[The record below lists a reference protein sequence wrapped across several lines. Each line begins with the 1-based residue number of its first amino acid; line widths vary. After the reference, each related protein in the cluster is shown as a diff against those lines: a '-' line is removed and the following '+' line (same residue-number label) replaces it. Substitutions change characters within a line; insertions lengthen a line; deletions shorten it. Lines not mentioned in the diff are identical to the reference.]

1 LRLTAEKL
9 NFPADLVEATLEPN
23 TVTVVSV
30 PVTARSNGVFPVQV
44 EVLTPAGNRLAGPV
58 ELTARVNTLAGLGRV
73 VTVGALLVLASWWFS
88 YFRRRRRTQREADIE
103 AAHDRHPAQA
113 VPTAETA
120 PIPSSPAPEYH
131 HLPVSIRIVTDS
143 SCDLPEAVV
152 SAHGI
157 RVVPLSIRFGD
168 EEFIDREQ
176 LSTDEFWARCAQQD
190 TLPETAA
197 PAPGQFEVV
206 YRSLAEEG
214 ATGIVVVSLSGALSA
229 TMQSAELA
237 ARSVSDLIPVRVLDS
252 RTVSLGVGTI
262 VLACARLA
270 ADGGSLDEVEA
281 LAQDLAG
288 RTHVFG
294 ALDTLDNLKK
304 GGRIGNAKALLATAL
319 AIKPI
324 IEVIDGQVEQGGKQ
338 RTRSKALKFLVDK
351 VRGYEG
357 RISDLAVL
365 HADCSDVDEFVA
377 MLRPYYSGEI
387 VIGQIGPV
395 IGTHAG
401 RGTIGVAFQVT
412 D

>member
-1 LRLTAEKL
+1 M
-9 NFPADLVEATLEPN
+9 
-23 TVTVVSV
+23 
-30 PVTARSNGVFPVQV
+30 
-44 EVLTPAGNRLAGPV
+44 
-58 ELTARVNTLAGLGRV
+58 
-73 VTVGALLVLASWWFS
+73 
-88 YFRRRRRTQREADIE
+88 
-103 AAHDRHPAQA
+103 
-113 VPTAETA
+113 
-120 PIPSSPAPEYH
+120 
-131 HLPVSIRIVTDS
+131 SIRIVTDS

-152 SAHGI
+152 SQHGV

-214 ATGIVVVSLSGALSA
+214 ASGIVVVTLSGALSA

-237 ARSVSDLIPVRVLDS
+237 ARSVSDLIPVRVVDS
-252 RTVSLGVGTI
+252 RSVSLGVGTI

-270 ADGGSLDEVEA
+270 ADGASLDDVEA
-281 LAQDLAG
+281 LARDRAA

-351 VRGYEG
+351 VRQYEG

-377 MLRPYYSGEI
+377 MLRPYHSGEI

-401 RGTIGVAFQVT
+401 RGTIGVAFDVT
-412 D
+412 DRPS